1 MFDIKNRLKIVLF
14 MSACLILQTGT
25 ARADLS
31 QDVQGLVTQA
41 QELDAQLKNITLNP
55 NLLCGSMVSAN
66 LSAHNLVNSI
76 AQVND
81 TIAAPIQIDSVTLAA
96 IDTLSSTIPG
106 LASENLRLSLDLK
119 QLVTITK
126 AITLKDGIVA
136 MLQLSD
142 DIGSMADRIGEMS
155 DKILVMSDNIGLMAD
170 RIIVTQQ
177 LQSQNFLL
185 VQQGLLQS
193 QTNALSLVSVVETS
207 TNDLSLTKLKADGD
221 LLVAQLSAIIL
232 NPLTMKTQL
241 KTAASNVRTYLD
253 EVKSAQATILNQSV
267 HSTSYISTASL
278 INQQNITIML
288 SSMATVIN
296 GYTVAINSLKTV
308 TSRQSLSDSLKSM
321 LQMSADIGLMANRI
335 LEMGDV
341 ILAMSDNIGMVANQS
356 LVAQQIQSTNIATT
370 QASVLATQIFAVTL
384 IKNLAL

>member
-1 MFDIKNRLKIVLF
+1 MFDIKNSLTIVLL
-14 MSACLILQTGT
+14 MSACLILQAGT

-55 NLLCGSMVSAN
+55 NLLCGSMIAAN
-66 LSAHNLVNSI
+66 LSAHNLANSI
-76 AQVND
+76 TQVND

-96 IDTLSSTIPG
+96 IDTLSSTIPS

-177 LQSQNFLL
+177 LQSQNILL

-207 TNDLSLTKLKADGD
+207 TNDLSLAKLKADGD

-253 EVKSAQATILNQSV
+253 EVKSAEATILDQSV

-278 INQQNITIML
+278 LNQQNITITL
-288 SSMATVIN
+288 STMATVIN
-296 GYTVAINSLKTV
+296 GYTIAINSLKTV

-341 ILAMSDNIGMVANQS
+341 ILAMSDNIGMVANQA
-356 LVAQQIQSTNIATT
+356 LVAQQIQNTNIATT

>member
-1 MFDIKNRLKIVLF
+1 MLDIKNRLKIVLF
-14 MSACLILQTGT
+14 MSACLILQAGNV
-25 ARADLS
+25 RADLL
-31 QDVQGLVTQA
+31 QDVQGLVAQA
-41 QELDAQLKNITLNP
+41 QKLDVQLKSITLNS
-55 NLLCGSMVSAN
+55 NLLCGSMAAAN
-66 LSAHNLVNSI
+66 LSAHNLANSI
-76 AQVND
+76 SQVND
-81 TIAAPIQIDSVTLAA
+81 KIVAPIQIDSVTLAA
-96 IDTLSSTIPG
+96 IDTLSNVMPS

-119 QLVTITK
+119 QLVTVTK
-126 AITLKDGIVA
+126 AIDLKDGIVA

-177 LQSQNFLL
+177 LQSQNILL

-207 TNDLSLTKLKADGD
+207 TNDLSLAKLKADGD
-221 LLVAQLSAIIL
+221 LLVAQLSAIVL

-253 EVKSAQATILNQSV
+253 KVKSAQATILDQSM

-288 SSMATVIN
+288 STMATVID
-296 GYTVAINSLKTV
+296 GYTVMINSLQTI
-308 TSRQSLSDSLKSM
+308 TSRQSLGDSLKSM

-341 ILAMSDNIGMVANQS
+341 VLAMSDNIGMVADQV
-356 LVAQQIQSTNIATT
+356 LAAQQIQNTNIATT
-370 QASVLATQIFAVTL
+370 QASVLATQIFSVTL

>member
-1 MFDIKNRLKIVLF
+1 MFDFKNKLKIVLF
-14 MSACLILQTGT
+14 ISVFLILQAGDV
-25 ARADLS
+25 RADLL

-41 QELDAQLKNITLNP
+41 QELDVQLKSITLNS
-55 NLLCGSMVSAN
+55 NLLCGSMAAAN

-76 AQVND
+76 TQVND
-81 TIAAPIQIDSVTLAA
+81 KIAAPIQIDSVTLAA
-96 IDTLSSTIPG
+96 LDTLSSTMPS

-119 QLVTITK
+119 QLVTVTK
-126 AITLKDGIVA
+126 AITMKNGIVA

-177 LQSQNFLL
+177 LQSQNILL

-207 TNDLSLTKLKADGD
+207 TNDLSLAKLKADGD
-221 LLVAQLSAIIL
+221 LLVAQLSAIVL

-253 EVKSAQATILNQSV
+253 KVKSAQATILDQSM

-288 SSMATVIN
+288 STMATVID
-296 GYTVAINSLKTV
+296 GYTVMINSLQTI
-308 TSRQSLSDSLKSM
+308 TSRQSLGDSLKSM

-341 ILAMSDNIGMVANQS
+341 VLAMSDNIGMVADQV
-356 LVAQQIQSTNIATT
+356 LAAQQIQNTNIATT
-370 QASVLATQIFAVTL
+370 QASVLATQIFSVTL

>member
-1 MFDIKNRLKIVLF
+1 MFDFKNKLKIVLF
-14 MSACLILQTGT
+14 ISVFLILQAGDV
-25 ARADLS
+25 RADLL

-41 QELDAQLKNITLNP
+41 QELDVQLKSITLNS
-55 NLLCGSMVSAN
+55 NLLCGSMAAAN

-76 AQVND
+76 TQVND
-81 TIAAPIQIDSVTLAA
+81 KIAAPIQIDSVTLAA
-96 IDTLSSTIPG
+96 LDTLSSTMPS

-119 QLVTITK
+119 QLVTVTK
-126 AITLKDGIVA
+126 AITMKNGIVA

-177 LQSQNFLL
+177 LQSQNILL

-207 TNDLSLTKLKADGD
+207 TNDLSLAKLKADGD
-221 LLVAQLSAIIL
+221 LLVAQLSAIVL

-253 EVKSAQATILNQSV
+253 KVKSAQATILDQSM

-288 SSMATVIN
+288 STMATVID
-296 GYTVAINSLKTV
+296 GYTVMINSLQTI
-308 TSRQSLSDSLKSM
+308 TSRQSLGDSLKSM

-341 ILAMSDNIGMVANQS
+341 VLAMSDNIGMVADQV
-356 LVAQQIQSTNIATT
+356 LAAQQIQNTNIATT
-370 QASVLATQIFAVTL
+370 QVSVLATQIFSVTL

>member
-1 MFDIKNRLKIVLF
+1 
-14 MSACLILQTGT
+14 MSACLILQAGT

-41 QELDAQLKNITLNP
+41 QELDVQLKNITLNP
-55 NLLCGSMVSAN
+55 NLLCGSMIAAN

-76 AQVND
+76 TQVND

-96 IDTLSSTIPG
+96 IDTLSSTIPS

-119 QLVTITK
+119 QLVTVTK

-177 LQSQNFLL
+177 LQSQNILL

-207 TNDLSLTKLKADGD
+207 TNDLSLAKLKADGD
-221 LLVAQLSAIIL
+221 LLIAQLSAIIL

-241 KTAASNVRTYLD
+241 KTAASNVRSYLD
-253 EVKSAQATILNQSV
+253 EVKSAQATILDQSV

-278 INQQNITIML
+278 INQQNITITL
-288 SSMATVIN
+288 SSIATVIN
-296 GYTVAINSLKTV
+296 GYTIAINSLKTV

-356 LVAQQIQSTNIATT
+356 LVAQQIQSANIATT
-370 QASVLATQIFAVTL
+370 QASVLATQAFAVTL

>member
-1 MFDIKNRLKIVLF
+1 

-66 LSAHNLVNSI
+66 LSAHNLVDNI

-96 IDTLSSTIPG
+96 IDTLSSTIPS

>member
-14 MSACLILQTGT
+14 MSACLILQAGT

-41 QELDAQLKNITLNP
+41 QELDVQLKNITLNP
-55 NLLCGSMVSAN
+55 NLLCGSMIAAN

-76 AQVND
+76 TQVND

-96 IDTLSSTIPG
+96 IDTLSSTIPS

-119 QLVTITK
+119 QLVTVTK

-177 LQSQNFLL
+177 LQSQNILL

-207 TNDLSLTKLKADGD
+207 TNDLSLAKLKADGD
-221 LLVAQLSAIIL
+221 LLIAQLSAIIL

-241 KTAASNVRTYLD
+241 KTAASNVRSYLD
-253 EVKSAQATILNQSV
+253 EVKSAQATILDQSV

-278 INQQNITIML
+278 INQQNITITL
-288 SSMATVIN
+288 SSIATVIN
-296 GYTVAINSLKTV
+296 GYTIAINSLKTV

-356 LVAQQIQSTNIATT
+356 LVAQQIQSANIATT
-370 QASVLATQIFAVTL
+370 QASVLATQAFAVTL

>member
-96 IDTLSSTIPG
+96 IDTLSSTIPS